1 MEITN
6 LEENVVAQ
14 EVSGGKKKV
23 KAISLETFVFIGVL
37 LLGFGYVGSK
47 MGVGLMFKT
56 IMSTSHDLL
65 LNTVFLIMAL
75 AVLAGALS
83 ALLSEFGV
91 ISLLNKVFA
100 MFMKPLY
107 NLPGA
112 SIAGAVTTYLS
123 DNPAIIAFANDK
135 SFTKYFKQYQIP
147 ALCNLG
153 TSFGMGLIVTTF
165 MMTQGSEF
173 VAPALI
179 GNIGA
184 IIGSVISVRIMLTF
198 TKKYYNYDP
207 NTEKKVDGKVDA
219 MEYREIRSGSLFQ
232 RILDS
237 MLEGGKNGVELG
249 MAIIPG
255 VLVVCTLVMLLTF
268 GPHVDPKTGAE
279 VYTGAAYEGIALLP
293 ALGDKLMFILGPLF
307 GFTDPQ
313 AMAFP
318 ITSLGAVGAAMSLV
332 PRFIS
337 EGVVTPND
345 IAVFTAMGMCW
356 SGYLSTHVGMMDAL
370 NARELTSKAI
380 ISHTIG
386 GLCAGISAHFI
397 YMLFF

>member
-1 MEITN
+1 MEVTTSRENTIN
-6 LEENVVAQ
+6 EEI
-14 EVSGGKKKV
+14 SSDKRKV
-23 KAISLETFVFIGVL
+23 KAVSTETVVFRGVL
-37 LLGFGYVGSK
+37 LIGFGYVGSK
-47 MGVGLMFKT
+47 MGMGLMFKS
-56 IMSTSHDLL
+56 IMNTAHDLL

-83 ALLSEFGV
+83 TLLSEFGV
-91 ISLLNKVFA
+91 TSLLNKLFA
-100 MFMKPLY
+100 GFMKPLY
-107 NLPGA
+107 NMPGA

-135 SFTKYFKQYQIP
+135 SFTKYFKNYQIP

-165 MMTQGSEF
+165 MMTQGAEY
-173 VAPALI
+173 VAPALV
-179 GNIGA
+179 GNLAA
-184 IIGSVISVRIMLTF
+184 IIGSIISVRIMLIF
-198 TKKYYNYDP
+198 TKKYYNYNP
-207 NTEKKVDGKVDA
+207 KTEVKASGKIDA
-219 MEYREIRSGSLFQ
+219 MEYREIRNGSLFQ
-232 RILDS
+232 RVLDS

-268 GPHVDPKTGAE
+268 GPSVDPKTGAE
-279 VYTGAAYEGIALLP
+279 IYTGAAYEGIALLP
-293 ALGDKLMFILGPLF
+293 ALGNKLMFILGPLF
-307 GFTDPQ
+307 GFTNPP

-318 ITSLGAVGAAMSLV
+318 RTSLGAVGAAMSLV
-332 PRFIS
+332 PKFIS
-337 EGVVTPND
+337 EGVITPND

-370 NARELTSKAI
+370 NARDLTSKAI

-397 YMLFF
+397 YILIF

>member
-1 MEITN
+1 MEVTTSRENTIN
-6 LEENVVAQ
+6 EEI
-14 EVSGGKKKV
+14 SSDKRKV
-23 KAISLETFVFIGVL
+23 KAVSTETFVFIGVL
-37 LLGFGYVGSK
+37 LIGFGYVGSK
-47 MGVGLMFKT
+47 MGMGLMFKS
-56 IMSTSHDLL
+56 IMNTAHDLL

-91 ISLLNKVFA
+91 TSLLNKLFA
-100 MFMKPLY
+100 GFMKPLY
-107 NLPGA
+107 NMPGA

-135 SFTKYFKQYQIP
+135 SFTKYFKNYQIP

-165 MMTQGSEF
+165 MMTQGAEY
-173 VAPALI
+173 VAPALV
-179 GNIGA
+179 GNLAA
-184 IIGSVISVRIMLTF
+184 IIGSVISVRIMLIF
-198 TKKYYNYDP
+198 TKKYYNYNP
-207 NTEKKVDGKVDA
+207 KTEVKASGKIDA
-219 MEYREIRSGSLFQ
+219 MEYREIRNGSLFQ
-232 RILDS
+232 RVLDS

-268 GPHVDPKTGAE
+268 GPSVDPKTGAE
-279 VYTGAAYEGIALLP
+279 IYTGAAYEGIALLP
-293 ALGDKLMFILGPLF
+293 ALGNKLMFILGPLF
-307 GFTDPQ
+307 GFTNPQ

-332 PRFIS
+332 PKFIS
-337 EGVVTPND
+337 EGVITPND

-370 NARELTSKAI
+370 NARDLTSKAI

-397 YMLFF
+397 YILIF